1 MPKNRRIATK
11 FSSNLRFLRRLAGL
25 TQAQLAHDLRLKRNN
40 IAAYEVGIAEP
51 NHRTLLAIS
60 QYFSTSLDD
69 FIEKDLS
76 LRVAAVL
83 NSSQMIQSDDRLPV
97 DYSVILK
104 LTSAG
109 QRVLDGILAL
119 QEFKREATNG
129 ELPKMGADFLQL
141 HYLLEKILE
150 ANRVLIKNL
159 HEKLSPE

>member
-1 MPKNRRIATK
+1 MLKNRRITTK

-51 NHRTLLAIS
+51 NHATLLSIS

-69 FIEKDLS
+69 LIEKNLS

-83 NSSQMIQSDDRLPV
+83 NSSQETQSDDRLPV

-109 QRVLDGILAL
+109 QKVLDGILAL
-119 QEFKREATNG
+119 QEFKQEADG
-129 ELPKMGADFLQL
+129 ELPKMGADFQQL
-141 HYLLEKILE
+141 HYLLEKMLE
-150 ANRVLIKNL
+150 TNRVLIKNL
-159 HEKLSPE
+159 HEKLAPE